1 MAEIRIGNLT
11 SSIEVTDTNALLS
24 PRVLAQIVQAVIEET
39 ERRKRDAQ
47 SRDALTRIGDGGGR
61 R

>member
-1 MAEIRIGNLT
+1 MAEIRIGDLT
-11 SSIEVTDTNALLS
+11 SSIEVTDTDSLLS

-39 ERRKRDAQ
+39 ERRERDAQ
-47 SRDALTRIGDGGGR
+47 SRDAQTRIGDGGGR